1 MRNLVALPLVIPFLC
16 AALSILA
23 PGNLFRRA
31 LALAGTALTLA
42 AAVVLLV
49 DASSAGVLV
58 LEAGGWPAPFGIVL
72 VCDRLAALMLAI
84 SAFVAFCCAVF
95 SLADVGRADT
105 RGGFHTFF
113 HVLLGG
119 VNGAFLAGDL
129 FNLFVWFEVML
140 LASFV
145 MISAGGSR
153 EQIGGGMKYVTLNL
167 ISSALFLTGIGLLYG
182 KAGTL
187 NMADL
192 AVKLASP
199 ADQQAMTPAA
209 SLIFLAFGIKAGLFP
224 LYSWLPASYHTPLPT
239 VTALFAGLLTKVGVY
254 AFMRLF
260 TLVFPVAGAPL
271 GGLLLGL
278 SLLTMVLGVFGAASQ
293 MNARR
298 ILSFH
303 IISQIG
309 YITAGL
315 ALGTPA
321 AIAASIFYTIHNIA
335 AKTGLLIIAGIVEH
349 TAGSGALERLG
360 GLWKSRPF
368 LSFLFAASALALAGV
383 PPLSGFWAKL
393 LLIQSAISNGAVLT
407 AFTALFV
414 GMFTLYSMMKIWNEV
429 FLKTPPAGEPSL
441 RKTPFVLF
449 VPAVL
454 FAGLTLYL
462 SFAPEGLIT
471 FAQSAAGQLADP
483 SEYVSAVLRP
493 SP

>member
-1 MRNLVALPLVIPFLC
+1 MENLLSLPIVIPFLC
-16 AALSILA
+16 AGLSIMA
-23 PGNLFRRA
+23 PGGLFRRI
-31 LALAGTALTLA
+31 LAVSGTALTLIVA
-42 AAVVLLV
+42 VLLLTHT
-49 DASSAGVLV
+49 APAGVLV
-58 LEAGGWPAPFGIVL
+58 LEAGAWPAPFGIAL
-72 VCDRLAALMLAI
+72 VSDRLAALMLVI

-105 RGGFHTFF
+105 RAGFYTFF
-113 HVLLGG
+113 HILLGG

-187 NMADL
+187 NLADL
-192 AVKLASP
+192 ALKLASP
-199 ADQQAMTPAA
+199 SDQQAVLPAA
-209 SLIFLAFGIKAGLFP
+209 TLIFIAFGIKAGLFP

-254 AFMRLF
+254 AFMRLY
-260 TLVFPVAGAPL
+260 TLVFPIGDAPL
-271 GGLLLGL
+271 GKLLLAL

-321 AIAASIFYTIHNIA
+321 AIAAAIFYTIHNIA
-335 AKTGLLIIAGIVEH
+335 AKTALLIIAGIVEH

-360 GLWKSRPF
+360 GLWKNRPF
-368 LSFLFAASALALAGV
+368 LSFLFLAPALALAGI

-393 LLIQSAISNGAVLT
+393 LLLQSAISAGAVLT

-429 FLKTPPAGEPSL
+429 FLKTPPSGEPSL
-441 RKTPFVLF
+441 RKTP
-449 VPAVL
+449 PALLLPAIL
-454 FAGLTLYL
+454 FAALTLYL
-462 SFAPEGLIT
+462 SFLPGDLIRYSEAAA
-471 FAQSAAGQLADP
+471 AQLVNP
-483 SEYVSAVLRP
+483 SEYINAVLRP
-493 SP
+493 AP